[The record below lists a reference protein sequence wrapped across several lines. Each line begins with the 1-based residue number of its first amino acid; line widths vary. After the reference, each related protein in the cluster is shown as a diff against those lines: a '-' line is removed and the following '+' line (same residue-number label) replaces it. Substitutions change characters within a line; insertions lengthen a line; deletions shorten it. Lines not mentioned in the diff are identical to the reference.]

1 MNEGQIAV
9 RLTPTEVEVTGQIV
23 VVSYVVKVV
32 IGQANAAPAKANANI
47 E

>member
-1 MNEGQIAV
+1 MNDGQVAV
-9 RLTPTEVEVTGQIV
+9 RLTPTEVEVTGQTV

-32 IGQANAAPAKANANI
+32 TGQANAAPAKAKANI